1 MMTLTAKVSCCV
13 FRVLGF
19 NSNLFNFEPPSP
31 SKLNP
36 NGRARPKLDGINNS
50 GLKCYWACVFFSFL
64 FLGKPWI
71 GAFILIHI
79 LFFYSWMIK
88 LYLVTCFSCDNMTYR
103 LGGAILSCINDIH
116 VHN

>member
-1 MMTLTAKVSCCV
+1 MELITVGSSV
-13 FRVLGF
+13 
-19 NSNLFNFEPPSP
+19 
-31 SKLNP
+31 
-36 NGRARPKLDGINNS
+36 I
-50 GLKCYWACVFFSFL
+50 GLVFFFL
-64 FLGKPWI
+64 FLGKAWI
-71 GAFILIHI
+71 GAFIFIHI